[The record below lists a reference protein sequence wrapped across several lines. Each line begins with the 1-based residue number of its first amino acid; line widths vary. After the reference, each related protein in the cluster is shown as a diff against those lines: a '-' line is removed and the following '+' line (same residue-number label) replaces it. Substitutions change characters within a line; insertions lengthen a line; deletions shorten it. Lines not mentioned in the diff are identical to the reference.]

1 MMPLLGALAWRA
13 GVPLDAPLDTDREE
27 ARRLLEDELAKSRYQ
42 QGAEAETP
50 RWLEELYR
58 WFQRMLDSLGGEGTV
73 PWWIVLLVIV
83 GIAVVVVAF
92 LVFGVPRLRARS
104 GVHDAGDELFEAD
117 DHRDAAAMRRDA
129 DDAARAG
136 RWGEAIAERFRAIA
150 RSLHERALVTTVP
163 GSTAHDVARRAAIPL
178 PEHGAALDAAA
189 HDFDA
194 VRYLGDPGDRG
205 RYERLVAL
213 DTAVQRTR
221 PRLEAMPSGAA
232 DEPFARVE
240 P

>member
-1 MMPLLGALAWRA
+1 MGMTRLLT
-13 GVPLDAPLDTDREE
+13 GVPLDTPLDPDRDE

-42 QGAEAETP
+42 QGSPAETP
-50 RWLEELYR
+50 QWLEDLYD
-58 WFQRMLDSLGGEGTV
+58 WFRRMLDSLGGEGTV
-73 PWWIVLLVIV
+73 PGWIVVLVIV

-104 GVHDAGDELFEAD
+104 GVRGTGDELFEAD
-117 DHRDAAAMRRDA
+117 DHRDAATMRRDA
-129 DDAARAG
+129 DAAARAG
-136 RWGEAIAERFRAIA
+136 RFGDAIAERFRAIA
-150 RSLHERALVTTVP
+150 RSLHERTLVTTVP

-178 PEHGAALDAAA
+178 PEHGAALDLAA

-194 VRYLGDPGDRG
+194 VRYLGDPGDRD

-221 PRLEAMPSGAA
+221 PQLEPVGPDVAA
-232 DEPFARVE
+232 EPFARVE